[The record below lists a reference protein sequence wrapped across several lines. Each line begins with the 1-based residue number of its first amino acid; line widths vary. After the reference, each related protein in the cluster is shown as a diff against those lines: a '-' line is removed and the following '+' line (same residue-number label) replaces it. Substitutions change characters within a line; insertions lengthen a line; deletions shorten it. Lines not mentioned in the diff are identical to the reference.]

1 MRKGGNLHQRGREL
15 APIKNE
21 AYKIYL
27 EAPDIKGKQ
36 LHKLLLDKGHEVPL
50 GTAYAWLGRFK
61 RGKKAEKR
69 MAPVAVEVKVPV
81 RLTTADIADALLK
94 RVVEAL
100 RNHENLLE
108 EVTDL
113 KGWESR
119 ALEAEKNWAREKRE
133 RERILKLHNDQV
145 KEGALTST
153 KDLVKLAGL

>member
-1 MRKGGNLHQRGREL
+1 M
-15 APIKNE
+15 
-21 AYKIYL
+21 
-27 EAPDIKGKQ
+27 
-36 LHKLLLDKGHEVPL
+36 
-50 GTAYAWLGRFK
+50 
-61 RGKKAEKR
+61 
-69 MAPVAVEVKVPV
+69 PV

-100 RNHENLLE
+100 NNYNNLLE

-133 RERILKLHNDQV
+133 RERILKIHNDQV
-145 KEGALTST
+145 KSGRLTST